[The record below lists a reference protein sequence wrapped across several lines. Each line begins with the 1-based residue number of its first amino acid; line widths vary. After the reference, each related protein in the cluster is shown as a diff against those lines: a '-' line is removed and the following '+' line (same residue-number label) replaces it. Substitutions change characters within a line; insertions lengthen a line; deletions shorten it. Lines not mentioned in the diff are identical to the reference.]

1 MENTPYLYETLLR
14 VLGQHSN
21 WLDLRHRKTLAWM
34 MVGLICSKTVSL
46 GAWTPFVVSQAQY
59 AQSLVRRFR
68 RWLANNRLTVEP
80 LYGPL
85 IEQAVVGWVGKRM
98 YVALDTSMLW
108 NTYCLI
114 RLSVIYRGRAVPL
127 VWRVIEHGSAA
138 VSFETYQDLL
148 NEAKSRLPFACKV
161 IFLADRGFADTQL
174 MGHLRELGWHFR
186 IRIKSTFWIYPSHLA
201 PFQVGEIA
209 LKPGHLSCW
218 QEVSITDKHFGPV
231 HLAVARP
238 LGSDEYWY
246 VVSDESAELKTLEEY
261 GLRFDI
267 EENFLDD
274 KSNGFQLESSLIRS
288 AKALERLCF
297 VLAMTTLY
305 LVSVGTSVVKKGQR
319 RLVDPHWFRG
329 SSYLKIGW
337 NWVNYALNRGYEL
350 ITSVYLSGEP
360 DPEPAMASKKQDE
373 KRRQARFVF
382 EYQEAA

>member
-1 MENTPYLYETLLR
+1 MENTAYLYDTLLR
-14 VLGQHSN
+14 VLGQHAN
-21 WLDLRHRKTLAWM
+21 WLDLRHRTTLAWM
-34 MVGLICSKTVSL
+34 MVGLVCSKTVSL
-46 GAWTPFVVSQAQY
+46 GAWAPFVVSRAQY
-59 AQSLVRRFR
+59 APSIVRRFS
-68 RWLANNRLTVEP
+68 RWLANNRIKVEP

-114 RLSVIYRGRAVPL
+114 RLSVIYRGRAVPF

-148 NEAKSRLPFACKV
+148 EEAKSRLPFACKV
-161 IFLADRGFADTQL
+161 VFLADRSFADTQL
-174 MGHLRELGWHFR
+174 MGHLRGLGWHFR
-186 IRIKSTFWIYPSHLA
+186 IRIKSTFWIYPARLA

-209 LKPGHLSCW
+209 LKPGHVSCW
-218 QEVSITDKHFGPV
+218 QEVSITDKHFGPG

-238 LGSDEYWY
+238 VGSDEYWY

-267 EENFLDD
+267 EENFWDD

-305 LVSVGTSVVKKGQR
+305 LVSVGTSVVNKGHR
-319 RLVDPHWFRG
+319 RLVDPHCFRG

-337 NWVNYALNRGYEL
+337 NWVNYALHRGYEL
-350 ITSVYLSGEP
+350 ITSVYLSSEP

-373 KRRQARFVF
+373 KRRQSRFVF

>member
-1 MENTPYLYETLLR
+1 MENTPYLYDTLLR

-34 MVGLICSKTVSL
+34 MVGLIGSKTVSL
-46 GAWTPFVVSQAQY
+46 GAWTPFVISQAQY
-59 AQSLVRRFR
+59 AQSLVRRFS
-68 RWLANNRLTVEP
+68 RWLANNRITVEP

-85 IEQAVVGWVGKRM
+85 IEQAVVGWAGKRM

-161 IFLADRGFADTQL
+161 VFLADRGFADTQL
-174 MGHLRELGWHFR
+174 MGHLRGLGWHFR

-209 LKPGHLSCW
+209 LQPGHLSCW

-305 LVSVGTSVVKKGQR
+305 LVSVGTSVVKKGHR

>member
-14 VLGQHSN
+14 VLGQHTH
-21 WLDLRHRKTLAWM
+21 WLDLRHRQTLAWM
-34 MVGLICSKTVSL
+34 MVGLICSQTVSL

-68 RWLANNRLTVEP
+68 RWLANNRITVDP
-80 LYGPL
+80 LYGPW

-127 VWRVIEHGSAA
+127 GWRVIEHGSAA

-148 NEAKSRLPFACKV
+148 HEAKSRLPFACNV
-161 IFLADRGFADTQL
+161 VFLADRGFADTQL

-186 IRIKSTFWIYPSHLA
+186 MRINSTFWMYPSHLA

-209 LKPGHLSCW
+209 LKPGYMSWW
-218 QEVSITDKHFGPV
+218 QEVSITDKPFGPV
-231 HLAVARP
+231 PLAVARP
-238 LGSDEYWY
+238 LGSDEYGY

-261 GLRFDI
+261 GLRCDI
-267 EENFLDD
+267 EANFLDD
-274 KSNGFQLESSLIRS
+274 KSNGFQLEASLIRA

-319 RLVDPHWFRG
+319 RLVAPHWFRG
-329 SSYLKIGW
+329 SSYWKIGW
-337 NWVNYALNRGYEL
+337 HWVHYALNRGYEL
-350 ITSVYLSGEP
+350 ITSVYVSGEP
-360 DPEPAMASKKQDE
+360 DPEPAMASKKQDVN
-373 KRRQARFVF
+373 RRQARFVF
-382 EYQEAA
+382 AYQAAA

>member
-14 VLGQHSN
+14 VLGQHAH

-34 MVGLICSKTVSL
+34 MVGLICAKTVSL

-68 RWLANNRLTVEP
+68 RWLDNNRITVEP

-85 IEQAVVGWVGKRM
+85 IEQAVVGWAGKRM

-148 NEAKSRLPFACKV
+148 NEAKSRVPFACKV
-161 IFLADRGFADTQL
+161 VFLADRGFADTQL
-174 MGHLRELGWHFR
+174 MGHLRGLGWHFR
-186 IRIKSTFWIYPSHLA
+186 MRIKSTFWIYPSHLA

-209 LKPGHLSCW
+209 LQPGHMSCW

-238 LGSDEYWY
+238 LGSEEYWY

-305 LVSVGTSVVKKGQR
+305 LVSVGTSVVKKGER

-337 NWVNYALNRGYEL
+337 NWVHYALNRGYEL

-382 EYQEAA
+382 AYQEAA

>member
-1 MENTPYLYETLLR
+1 MENTPYLYDTLLG
-14 VLGQHSN
+14 VLGQHSK

-34 MVGLICSKTVSL
+34 MVGLIHSKTISL
-46 GAWTPFVVSQAQY
+46 GAWVPFVISRAQY
-59 AQSLVRRFR
+59 AQSIVRRFS
-68 RWLANNRLTVEP
+68 RWLDNNRIQVEP

-85 IEQAVVGWVGKRM
+85 IQKALVGWVGKRV

-127 VWRVIEHGSAA
+127 GWRVLKHGSAT
-138 VSFETYQDLL
+138 VSLEMYKELL
-148 NEAKSRLPFACKV
+148 DEAKTRLPFASEV
-161 IFLADRGFADTQL
+161 VFLADRGFADTQL
-174 MGHLRELGWHFR
+174 MSQLRQLGWHFR
-186 IRIKSTFWIYPSHLA
+186 IRIKSNFWIHPSHLA
-201 PFQVGEIA
+201 AFQVGEIE
-209 LKPGHLSCW
+209 LQPGHMSCW
-218 QEVSITDKHFGPV
+218 QGVWMTDKRFGPV

-246 VVSDESAELKTLEEY
+246 VISDEAAGLKTLEEY

-288 AKALERLCF
+288 AQALERLCL
-297 VLAMTTLY
+297 VLAITTLY
-305 LVSVGTSVVKKGQR
+305 LVSGGTSVVKQGKR

-329 SSYLKIGW
+329 SSYLKMGW
-337 NWVNYALNRGYEL
+337 HWVHYALNKGYEL
-350 ITSVYLSGEP
+350 FTTAYLSSDP

-373 KRRQARFVF
+373 KRRQSRFVF
-382 EYQEAA
+382 AYQEAA

>member
-46 GAWTPFVVSQAQY
+46 GAWTPFVFSQAQY
-59 AQSLVRRFR
+59 AQSLVRRFS
-68 RWLANNRLTVEP
+68 RWLDNNRITVEP

-85 IEQAVVGWVGKRM
+85 IAKAVVGWVDKRM

-148 NEAKSRLPFACKV
+148 NESKRRLPFACKV
-161 IFLADRGFADTQL
+161 VFLADRGFADTQL
-174 MGHLRELGWHFR
+174 MGHLRGLGWHFR

-209 LKPGHLSCW
+209 LQPGHMSCW
-218 QEVSITDKHFGPV
+218 QEVSLTDKHFGPV

-246 VVSDESAELKTLEEY
+246 VVSDEAAELKTLEEY

-288 AKALERLCF
+288 AKALERLCL

-305 LVSVGTSVVKKGQR
+305 LVSVGTSVVKKGHR